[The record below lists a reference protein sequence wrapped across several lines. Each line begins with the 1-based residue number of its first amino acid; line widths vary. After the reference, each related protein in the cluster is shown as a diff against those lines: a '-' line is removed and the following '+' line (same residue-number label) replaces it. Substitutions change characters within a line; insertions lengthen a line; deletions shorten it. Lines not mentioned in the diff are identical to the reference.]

1 MIREP
6 KNSELH
12 FVCRKMDK
20 FLSLNFDRFF
30 INKGKSLNKSVKKFQ
45 KVDKN
50 CPHEGWKTGNG
61 NSTNG
66 NNFFNFPII
75 ILFLKYDV
83 QKSLALLSLTTYS
96 WSNSNGPLDSRI
108 GGIA

>member
-1 MIREP
+1 
-6 KNSELH
+6 LH
-12 FVCRKMDK
+12 FVCRNMDK

-30 INKGKSLNKSVKKFQ
+30 INKENSLDKSVKKFQ
-45 KVDKN
+45 KVGKN
-50 CPHEGWKTGNG
+50 CPHEGWKTGDR

-83 QKSLALLSLTTYS
+83 QKSFALLSFTTAPR
-96 WSNSNGPLDSRI
+96 SNSNRPLDSCL
-108 GGIA
+108 GGIT

>member
-1 MIREP
+1 M
-6 KNSELH
+6 H

-20 FLSLNFDRFF
+20 YLSLNFDRFF
-30 INKGKSLNKSVKKFQ
+30 INKENPLDKSVKKFQ
-45 KVDKN
+45 KVGKN
-50 CPHEGWKTGNG
+50 YPDEGWKTGDR
-61 NSTNG
+61 NSTNR

-83 QKSLALLSLTTYS
+83 QKSFALLSFTTYP
-96 WSNSNGPLDSRI
+96 WSNSNRPLDSCL